1 MSLQVVGLWVIAVV
15 FGSSKMVG
23 SSSRLIIRQVLDL
36 LGSCH
41 LKGKA
46 RPAPPSE
53 THQLLSII
61 RTKGDNLCAD
71 NCTNKR
77 GGTCTAREV
86 PENLR
91 FNGEFELHH
100 RTNFCKLNSQ

>member
-46 RPAPPSE
+46 ALPPR
-53 THQLLSII
+53 HL
-61 RTKGDNLCAD
+61 
-71 NCTNKR
+71 
-77 GGTCTAREV
+77 GTR
-86 PENLR
+86 
-91 FNGEFELHH
+91 
-100 RTNFCKLNSQ
+100 